1 MSEPSS
7 SIPVHCAHHKLV
19 PIGDLKPN
27 PANPNKHPARQ
38 IELYGAAIRAHGWRE
53 SVTVS
58 KLSGLIVRGHG
69 AILAARIIGAAVIP
83 VEYQD
88 YATPAE
94 ELADLLADNR
104 LAHLSATDAELLK
117 AALQALDPCAVTGY
131 SCTEI
136 AELLA
141 ELAPLPEFPITAM
154 LNERHDFVLVTVDN
168 ETDWQFLKNL
178 AGVRTERS
186 FKNNVIGEGRVVPF
200 ARFLE
205 SLRENLH
212 SIPPAIGHDQHAEAC
227 S

>member
-1 MSEPSS
+1 M
-7 SIPVHCAHHKLV
+7 V

-27 PANPNKHPARQ
+27 PTNPNKHPAKQ
-38 IELYGAAIRAHGWRE
+38 LEFYAAAIRAHGWRE

-58 KLSGLIVRGHG
+58 KLSGLVVRGNG
-69 AILAARIIGAAVIP
+69 ALLAGRLIGAAQVP

-88 YATPAE
+88 YASPEE

-104 LAHLSATDAELLK
+104 LAQLAATDADLLK
-117 AALQALDPCAVTGY
+117 QALRNLSPAAITGY
-131 SCTEI
+131 TATEI
-136 AELLA
+136 ADLLA
-141 ELAPLPEFPITAM
+141 ELAPAPEYPITAK
-154 LNERHDFVLVTVDN
+154 LNERHDYVLIFVDN

-186 FKNNVIGEGRVVPF
+186 FKNDTIGEGRVVPF
-200 ARFLE
+200 ALFLA

-212 SIPPAIGHDQHAEAC
+212 SIPPARCDNDDASAR

>member
-1 MSEPSS
+1 
-7 SIPVHCAHHKLV
+7 VHCAHHALAAV
-19 PIGDLKPN
+19 ADLKPN
-27 PANPNKHPARQ
+27 PANPNKHPAKQ
-38 IELYGAAIRAHGWRE
+38 LALYGAAIIAHGWRE

-58 KLSGLIVRGHG
+58 KLSGLVVRGHG
-69 AILAARIIGAAVIP
+69 AIQAARMIGADVIP

-88 YATPAE
+88 YSSPEE

-104 LAHLSATDAELLK
+104 LAHLSATDADLLK
-117 AALQALDPCAVTGY
+117 SALAQLSPAAITGY
-131 SCTEI
+131 SATEI
-136 AELLA
+136 ADLLA
-141 ELAPLPEFPITAM
+141 ELAPPPEFPIAAR
-154 LNERHDFVLVTVDN
+154 LNERHDYIVITVDN

-186 FKNNVIGEGRVVPF
+186 FKNATVGEGRVVPF

-212 SIPPAIGHDQHAEAC
+212 SIPQARGHDHDAPTG

>member
-1 MSEPSS
+1 MDAPCT
-7 SIPVHCAHHKLV
+7 SIPVHCAYHELV
-19 PIGDLKPN
+19 APSSLKPN
-27 PANPNKHPARQ
+27 PANPNKHPAKQ
-38 IELYGAAIRAHGWRE
+38 IQLYGAAIIAHGWRE

-69 AILAARIIGAAVIP
+69 ARLAALTIGAIEIP

-88 YATPAE
+88 YASHEE
-94 ELADLLADNR
+94 ELADCLADNR
-104 LAHLSATDAELLK
+104 LAHLSTTDAELLRT
-117 AALQALDPCAVTGY
+117 ALRTLPGSAITGY
-131 SCTEI
+131 SVVEI

-141 ELAPLPEFPITAM
+141 EIAPAPEFPITAQ
-154 LNERHDFVLVTVDN
+154 LNERHDYVVITCDS

-186 FKNNVIGEGRVVPF
+186 FKNKEVGEGRVIPF

-212 SIPPAIGHDQHAEAC
+212 SISPPRGDNQDAPIGA
-227 S
+227 